1 MEKVADEQSV
11 SNSVVV
17 EPIAHQSL
25 HISNEEAKWFAIYT
39 RFKREKMVFKL
50 LVDKNIEAY
59 LPLRS
64 VKRVYTRKIKK
75 IELPLISCYVFVK
88 IFHSDYYTVLS
99 TQDVVNFVKFSHELL
114 AIPEREINILK
125 AITGQNI
132 EVEATALKPE
142 VGDDIE
148 ICFGSL
154 YGLKGKLVDHHNEKN
169 VVIELEQMGF
179 SMRMHVDPQYLKIIN
194 KSKPEEKPAKK
205 EERLLDRMF

>member
-1 MEKVADEQSV
+1 MKEVVTQS
-11 SNSVVV
+11 NDDSVVL
-17 EPIAHQSL
+17 EPVPYQNL
-25 HISNEEAKWFAIYT
+25 HISNDARKWFAVYT
-39 RFKREKMVFKL
+39 RFKREKIVLKQLMEKGI
-50 LVDKNIEAY
+50 DAY
-59 LPLRS
+59 LPLS
-64 VKRVYTRKIKK
+64 TYKRVYTRKIKM

-88 IFHSDYYTVLS
+88 IFHSEYFSVLS
-99 TQDVVNFVKFSHELL
+99 TQDVVKFVKFSHELL

-132 EVEATALKPE
+132 EVEAIRLVPE

-154 YGLKGKLVDHHNEKN
+154 YGLKGKLIDQHNDKN

-194 KSKPEEKPAKK
+194 KSKKEENSTKK
-205 EERLLDRMF
+205 EERLLDKFI